1 MKSDGTL
8 AENSAMSRVGAEALA
23 GRVAGFVAHL
33 RLNDFALGPAESAA
47 ALALLGD
54 IDGCD
59 PREVRLGLKSLLAGR
74 REEWERFDDLFEAY
88 WQGRGRVRR
97 SAAAVATDPRS
108 RTPPGPWRNHL
119 APPAPSGRAE
129 RARPPGLHGADGDA
143 PRGTGRVVASPRST
157 LARTDLRHLAD
168 PAELAE
174 AERLAAR
181 LARAMRHR
189 ISRRY
194 RNAPRAPRLDLRR
207 TLRRNLG
214 RGGDPIDLV
223 RRRRRDRPVRIVVLL
238 DVSGSM
244 EQYSRFF
251 LQFVKGLV
259 GAWVESDAYLFHTRL
274 VRVTEAMRDH
284 DPVRAMSRLAL
295 LAQGFGGGTR
305 IAGSLAAFNDRY
317 AKAALDSRSVVMILS
332 DGYDTGDAS
341 AMAREMR
348 RLRRRARRLVWLNPL
363 LGWRGYEPVARA
375 MAAALP
381 FVDSF
386 APAHTSK
393 PSRPSRASWPACRR
407 AGVGRPGGRAP
418 AGRAPARARSGRWPL
433 DTEISPAF
441 RCVERRAQ
449 LPFALARF
457 RADRETKRRR

>member
-1 MKSDGTL
+1 MAW
-8 AENSAMSRVGAEALA
+8 AEEPPGALGALRPFAPGIGAEALT

-47 ALALLGD
+47 ALELLGD
-54 IDGCD
+54 LDPCD
-59 PREVRLGLKSLLAGR
+59 PRAARLGLKSLLAGR
-74 REEWERFDDLFEAY
+74 KEEWERFDDLFEAY

-97 SAAAVATDPRS
+97 RPAAPATDPRS

-119 APPAPSGRAE
+119 APSPPPPADGVE
-129 RARPPGLHGADGDA
+129 RARPPGAPGPDDDE
-143 PRGTGRVVASPRST
+143 PRGTSRVVASPRST

-168 PAELAE
+168 PTELAE
-174 AERLAAR
+174 AERLADR

-207 TLRRNLG
+207 TVRRNLG
-214 RGGDPIDLV
+214 RGGEPVDLV

-244 EQYSRFF
+244 EPYSRFF
-251 LQFVKGLV
+251 LQFVKGLA
-259 GAWVESDAYLFHTRL
+259 GAWAESDAFLFHTRL

-295 LAQGFGGGTR
+295 LARGFGGGTR

-317 AKAALDSRSVVMILS
+317 AKAALNRRSVVMILS

-341 AMAREMR
+341 AMSREMQ
-348 RLRRRARRLVWLNPL
+348 RLRRRARRIVWLNPL

-381 FVDSF
+381 FVDCF
-386 APAHTSK
+386 APAHT
-393 PSRPSRASWPACRR
+393 
-407 AGVGRPGGRAP
+407 
-418 AGRAPARARSGRWPL
+418 L
-433 DTEISPAF
+433 E
-441 RCVERRAQ
+441 
-449 LPFALARF
+449 ALAAVEEELARL
-457 RADRETKRRR
+457 

>member
-1 MKSDGTL
+1 MTRPAEPPGTQGAL
-8 AENSAMSRVGAEALA
+8 RPFAPGIGAEALT

-47 ALALLGD
+47 ALELLGD
-54 IDGCD
+54 LDSCD

-88 WQGRGRVRR
+88 WQGRGRIRR
-97 SAAAVATDPRS
+97 RPDTPATDSRS
-108 RTPPGPWRNHL
+108 RPPPGPWRNHL
-119 APPAPSGRAE
+119 APPPADGSE
-129 RARPPGLHGADGDA
+129 RVRPPGAHGPDDGEA
-143 PRGTGRVVASPRST
+143 RGRGRVVASPRSS

-207 TLRRNLG
+207 TVRRNLG
-214 RGGDPIDLV
+214 RGGEPVDLV
-223 RRRRRDRPVRIVVLL
+223 RRRRRDRPVRVVVLL

-244 EQYSRFF
+244 EPYSRFF
-251 LQFVKGLV
+251 LQLVKGLA
-259 GAWVESDAYLFHTRL
+259 GAWAESDAFLFHTSL
-274 VRVTEAMRDH
+274 VRITDALRDH

-317 AKAALDSRSVVMILS
+317 ARAVLNRRSVVVIVS

-341 AMAREMR
+341 AMSREMQ
-348 RLRRRARRLVWLNPL
+348 RLRRRARRVVWLNPL

-381 FVDSF
+381 FVDCF
-386 APAHTSK
+386 APAHT
-393 PSRPSRASWPACRR
+393 
-407 AGVGRPGGRAP
+407 
-418 AGRAPARARSGRWPL
+418 L
-433 DTEISPAF
+433 E
-441 RCVERRAQ
+441 
-449 LPFALARF
+449 ALAAVEGELARL
-457 RADRETKRRR
+457 

>member
-1 MKSDGTL
+1 
-8 AENSAMSRVGAEALA
+8 MSRIGAEALT

-33 RLNDFALGPAESAA
+33 RRNDFALGPGESAA

-59 PREVRLGLKSLLAGR
+59 PLAVRLGLKSLLAGR
-74 REEWERFDDLFEAY
+74 KEEWERFDDLFEAY

-97 SAAAVATDPRS
+97 RPAAPATDPRS

-119 APPAPSGRAE
+119 APPPPAGGAE
-129 RARPPGLHGADGDA
+129 RARPPGAPGPDDDE
-143 PRGTGRVVASPRST
+143 PRGTGRVAASRRST
-157 LARTDLRHLAD
+157 LARADLRHLAD

-194 RNAPRAPRLDLRR
+194 RTAPRAPRLDLRR
-207 TLRRNLG
+207 TVRRNLG
-214 RGGDPIDLV
+214 RGGEPVDLV

-244 EQYSRFF
+244 EPYSRFF
-251 LQFVKGLV
+251 LQFVKGLA
-259 GAWVESDAYLFHTRL
+259 GAWAESDAFLFHTRL

-317 AKAALDSRSVVMILS
+317 AKAALNRRSVVMILS

-341 AMAREMR
+341 AMSREMQ
-348 RLRRRARRLVWLNPL
+348 RLRRRARRIVWLNPL

-381 FVDSF
+381 FVDCF
-386 APAHTSK
+386 APAHT
-393 PSRPSRASWPACRR
+393 
-407 AGVGRPGGRAP
+407 
-418 AGRAPARARSGRWPL
+418 L
-433 DTEISPAF
+433 E
-441 RCVERRAQ
+441 
-449 LPFALARF
+449 ALAAVEGELARL
-457 RADRETKRRR
+457 